1 MDASEIYN
9 RKNFERKMVLDYFDK
24 VSNVH
29 EPLHPDTKKKL
40 RELILMYVEKDKK
53 ETFKYIKKN
62 LRGKKAT
69 Y

>member
-1 MDASEIYN
+1 
-9 RKNFERKMVLDYFDK
+9 MVLDYFDK

-29 EPLHPDTKKKL
+29 EPLHPDTQKKL
-40 RELILMYVEKDKK
+40 RELILMYVEQGKK